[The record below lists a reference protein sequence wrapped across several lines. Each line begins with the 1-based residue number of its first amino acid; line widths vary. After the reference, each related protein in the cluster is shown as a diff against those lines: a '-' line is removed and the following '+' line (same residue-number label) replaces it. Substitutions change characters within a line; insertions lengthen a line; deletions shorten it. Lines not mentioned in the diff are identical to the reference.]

1 MPRREVLFCASV
13 ALPILTPFG
22 CASPLLSCAVF
33 GRCIAGRGLQG
44 NMPYFTMVIVMGY
57 AGAITTGAAGV
68 AALTGVISAATGATG

>member
-1 MPRREVLFCASV
+1 MPASRSLYSRRLGVHR
-13 ALPILTPFG
+13 
-22 CASPLLSCAVF
+22 LSCAVF

>member
-1 MPRREVLFCASV
+1 MPASRSLYSRRLGAHR
-13 ALPILTPFG
+13 
-22 CASPLLSCAVF
+22 LSSRARAVF

-68 AALTGVISAATGATG
+68 AALTGVISDATGATG